1 MTFKKLT
8 SKASVYTSVF
18 IIALF
23 LILFIGI
30 IAYRQILVLRETKAL
45 IHDSNQISIELERLF
60 SYVKD
65 AETGQRGFIITR
77 DSAYLRLYNQAQ
89 VVISNSIA
97 RLKDFTKDNPE
108 ERAMLE
114 ELYDLIAIRLAIL
127 HNTLI
132 LIEDGSTIVLS
143 QQMEKGTTVMDSI
156 RAQINRLMGT
166 ESNLLLERE
175 HLFEKEVSLT
185 PFFYF
190 LLVLFT
196 LVILFFSFYN
206 STKDRNS
213 LKESNEYLE
222 EANKQLIMSNSI
234 YSHAEQVAMVGS
246 YVWNTQTG
254 ELKFSDNLYR
264 LLGTEPGSYKP
275 TTEDFMR
282 MIHPEDRETALHDQ
296 QLAITDQI
304 ITQRVYRIYTP
315 DGTLKYFRST
325 GRSFHEKNT
334 RLLIGT
340 LQDVSNNIMLNESLI
355 SKHTE
360 LLQSEERYH
369 RMISEVQDY
378 AIILLDKDGIIQNW
392 NKGAEKIKG
401 YAEEEII
408 GKSFKIFYPEE
419 DIASDL
425 PGHLLNEAR
434 TKGRAT
440 HEGWRV
446 RKDGSRFWGSIVITA
461 LHDDQQDI
469 AGFTKVTRDL
479 TVQKNAEDRLLQY
492 TRAIENKNRELK
504 AINAELA
511 SFNHIASHDLQ
522 EPLRKIQTFISRI
535 MDQDLSNL
543 SQKSQE
549 YFSRVRTSAN
559 RMQNLIEDLIT
570 YSHAN
575 KGEKAFEIIDL
586 DYILQIVKES
596 LAPTIEEKNAIIRSE
611 ELPTLR
617 VIPFQCEQLFTNII
631 ENALKYH
638 RPGVPPEISITA
650 KVVDKSEA
658 PAPQEPTVSRYH
670 KISISDNGIGF
681 ESQYAQSIFTLFR
694 RLHGK
699 MEYSGTGIGL
709 AICKKIVE
717 NHHGFIT
724 AEGKLNEGSTFHIYL
739 PA

>member
-1 MTFKKLT
+1 MTLKHLT
-8 SKASVYTSVF
+8 SKAHVYTSVF

-23 LILFIGI
+23 LILFIGV
-30 IAYRQILVLRETKAL
+30 IAYRQILVLRETKSL
-45 IHDSNQISIELERLF
+45 ISDSNQISIELERLF
-60 SYVKD
+60 SYIKD
-65 AETGQRGFIITR
+65 AETGQRGFIITG
-77 DSAYLRLYNQAQ
+77 DSAYLKLYNQAD
-89 VVISNSIA
+89 VVISTSITH
-97 RLKDFTKDNPE
+97 LKNLTVNNPE
-108 ERAMLE
+108 ERALLE

-127 HNTLI
+127 QNTLR
-132 LIEDGSTIVLS
+132 LAEDGTTIPLHK
-143 QQMEKGTTVMDSI
+143 QMQEGMSVMDSI
-156 RAQINRLMGT
+156 RAQINRLIGT
-166 ESNLLLERE
+166 ESHLLSERE
-175 HLFEKEVSLT
+175 YIYEKEVSLT
-185 PFFYF
+185 PLFYF

-196 LVILFFSFYN
+196 LAILFFSFFN
-206 STKDRNS
+206 STKDRNR
-213 LKESNEYLE
+213 LKESNEFLE
-222 EANKQLIMSNSI
+222 EVNEQLTMSNSI

-246 YVWNTQTG
+246 FVWNTETG
-254 ELKFSDNLYR
+254 DLKFSDNLFR
-264 LLGTEPGSYKP
+264 LLDSEPGSYKP
-275 TTEDFMR
+275 TIENFIK
-282 MIHPEDRETALHDQ
+282 MIHPDDRETALHDQ
-296 QLAITDQI
+296 QLAIRDQLI
-304 ITQRVYRIYTP
+304 IPRIYRVYTQA
-315 DGTLKYFRST
+315 GALKYFRST
-325 GRSFHEKNT
+325 GQSYHEKNT

-340 LQDVSNNIMLNESLI
+340 LQDVSNNIMLNESLM

-360 LLQSEERYH
+360 LIKSEERYH

-401 YAEEEII
+401 YTEEEII
-408 GKSFKIFYPEE
+408 GMSFRIFYPPE
-419 DIASDL
+419 DITDDL
-425 PGHLLNEAR
+425 PGHLLNEA
-434 TKGRAT
+434 TLKGRAS

-446 RKDGSRFWGSIVITA
+446 RKDGSKFWGSIVITA
-461 LHDDQQDI
+461 LYDDQHDI

-479 TVQKNAEDRLLQY
+479 TIQKNADERLLQY

-549 YFSRVRTSAN
+549 YFTRVRTSAN

-570 YSHAN
+570 YSHTN
-575 KGEKAFEIIDL
+575 KGEKLFETTDL
-586 DYILQIVKES
+586 GFILQSVRES
-596 LAPTIEEKNAIIRSE
+596 LASSIEEKHAIIRAE
-611 ELPTLR
+611 TLPTLR

-638 RPGVPPEISITA
+638 RPGVPPEIGITA
-650 KVVDKSEA
+650 RVVDKSEV
-658 PAPQEPTVSRYH
+658 PAPQEPTVSHYH

-681 ESQYAQSIFTLFR
+681 EPQYAQSIFTLFR